1 MRSPWIT
8 LSMVREQ
15 KVLPAA
21 VALHDLAVD
30 EKARARDGAA
40 RAEEHAGVVE
50 ELGLAL
56 EPQRIPGRNPVAA
69 AVFGI
74 AVAGDDPMAGAENL
88 VHFKNIV
95 FIEKVVRV
103 KDKITVVPLVGEA
116 GAYFLI
122 EEFQRV
128 ALADV
133 LLIETLPHHRA
144 RFARDGGGSVRAVVR
159 YHVGVH
165 QLARVILAA
174 DAVDKV
180 CDHRLLIARRDK
192 HCIPVLGRVRKLR
205 GLAHQ
210 NDDDIH
216 DLIGVAEHK

>member
-1 MRSPWIT
+1 
-8 LSMVREQ
+8 
-15 KVLPAA
+15 
-21 VALHDLAVD
+21 
-30 EKARARDGAA
+30 
-40 RAEEHAGVVE
+40 
-50 ELGLAL
+50 
-56 EPQRIPGRNPVAA
+56 
-69 AVFGI
+69 
-74 AVAGDDPMAGAENL
+74 MAGAENL

-144 RFARDGGGSVRAVVR
+144 RFARDGGRLLSVQLSC